1 MQVVILCGGQGTRI
15 RDVASDIPKPMI
27 PIGEQPILWHIMK
40 GYARYGFT
48 DFVLCLGYRSW
59 SIKRYFLD
67 YHLTGADFSV
77 TLGEPTCAQVL
88 KAPGEESW
96 RVTLVETGLHSMTG
110 CRVKRVEPYVTGDTF
125 FLTYGDGVA
134 DLDFRR
140 LLAFHRS
147 HGRIGTVTT
156 VQPPGRFGEVEV
168 DGSGQVT
175 EFMEKPLL
183 SRGRISGG
191 FFVFQREIFDRLTD
205 DPSLIFEHGPLSG
218 LARDG
223 ELMARDHDGFWHAMD
238 SSRDFHHL
246 NHLWNDGTAPWAV
259 WRQQAGRLAA

>member
-27 PIGEQPILWHIMK
+27 PIGEQPILWHIMN
-40 GYARYGFT
+40 GYAQYGFT
-48 DFVLCLGYRSW
+48 DFILCLGYRSW

-67 YHLTGADFSV
+67 YHLTNADFSV
-77 TLGEPTCAQVL
+77 NLGKTSSVQVENSRADEP
-88 KAPGEESW
+88 W
-96 RVTLVETGLHSMTG
+96 RVTLVETGLNSMTG
-110 CRVKRVEPYVTGDTF
+110 CRVKRIEPYITGDTF

-134 DLDFRR
+134 DVNISR

-147 HGRIGTVTT
+147 HGRVGTVTT

-168 DGSGQVT
+168 KDGQVV
-175 EFMEKPLL
+175 EFLEKPVQTK
-183 SRGRISGG
+183 GRISGG
-191 FFVFQREIFDRLTD
+191 FFVFQRAIFDRLKD
-205 DPSLIFEHGPLSG
+205 DPSLVFEHAPLAG
-218 LARDG
+218 LAQDG

-246 NHLWNDGTAPWAV
+246 NQLWNDKQAPWAT
-259 WRQQAGRLAA
+259 RRSQGRLAA